1 MKDEQLKRL
10 MNLTRVTG
18 DRLVVADNETGENFV
33 LMNLDEY
40 EELCGVGGYESSV
53 LGADDSLEE
62 IKIDEVPD
70 VAAGVQTEKNISTL
84 SEEEML
90 AKINRDIADW
100 RAAQKK
106 KDEEVYAEEI
116 TDEAKAETAI
126 EVGENDEQE
135 TEKKE
140 IFKFP
145 SGMTAL
151 GSVLTDEKYR
161 KREFDDVP
169 RVNPLEEEDL
179 ADVPHVEEK
188 FYLEPV
194 E

>member
-18 DRLVVADNETGENFV
+18 DRLVIADKDSDEVFI
-33 LMNLDEY
+33 LMNLNEY
-40 EELCGVGGYESSV
+40 EELSGVGGYENKM
-53 LGADDSLEE
+53 LGSEDSLEE
-62 IKIDEVPD
+62 IKIDEASDPAD
-70 VAAGVQTEKNISTL
+70 GVFGKNISAL
-84 SEEEML
+84 NEEEML

-106 KDEEVYAEEI
+106 KEEEVFAEEI
-116 TDEAKAETAI
+116 TEEAKTGVVSAPGT
-126 EVGENDEQE
+126 GEQE
-135 TEKKE
+135 ESEKKE
-140 IFKFP
+140 ILKIP

-169 RVNPLEEEDL
+169 RVNPLDEEDL
-179 ADVPHVEEK
+179 AGVPHVEEK

>member
-18 DRLVVADNETGENFV
+18 DRLVIADKDSDEVFV

-40 EELCGVGGYESSV
+40 EELSGVGGYESKM
-53 LGADDSLEE
+53 LGSDDSLEE
-62 IKIDEVPD
+62 IKVDEVPD
-70 VAAGVQTEKNISTL
+70 AGEGSQPEKQISTL
-84 SEEEML
+84 NEEEML

-106 KDEEVYAEEI
+106 KEEDVFAEEI
-116 TDEAKAETAI
+116 TEEAKVETTGNAA
-126 EVGENDEQE
+126 VAKDGENEN
-135 TEKKE
+135 KE
-140 IFKFP
+140 IIKFP

-179 ADVPHVEEK
+179 AGVPHVEEK